1 MEVRSEKLKC
11 GLCQERKGLRDSHLI
26 PKAVYK
32 GLRTPDYGSN
42 PHPVVTTRD
51 RSFTGSQQVSAP
63 FLCPDCEQLFS
74 KNGEAYVLA
83 EYARRDGQ
91 FKLRERLQTTTPW
104 FSCAQFKTYAAE
116 PVLGKQADKYLY
128 FASSVFWRA
137 SAGCWKMGGK
147 RVGNISLGTTY
158 QEQFRLFLLG
168 KQQFPDS
175 ARIFVH
181 VSLEQQPDLTVV
193 FPCTRPG
200 RTHGAHCHKFY
211 IPGILFILFLGG
223 NVSKFDEGALNSTTH
238 KQIWVSPWQEDDLF
252 TSAVEM
258 IQGARPSGDLG
269 KRIRKHA

>member
-1 MEVRSEKLKC
+1 
-11 GLCQERKGLRDSHLI
+11 
-26 PKAVYK
+26 
-32 GLRTPDYGSN
+32 
-42 PHPVVTTRD
+42 
-51 RSFTGSQQVSAP
+51 
-63 FLCPDCEQLFS
+63 
-74 KNGEAYVLA
+74 
-83 EYARRDGQ
+83 
-91 FKLRERLQTTTPW
+91 
-104 FSCAQFKTYAAE
+104 
-116 PVLGKQADKYLY
+116 
-128 FASSVFWRA
+128 
-137 SAGCWKMGGK
+137 MGGK